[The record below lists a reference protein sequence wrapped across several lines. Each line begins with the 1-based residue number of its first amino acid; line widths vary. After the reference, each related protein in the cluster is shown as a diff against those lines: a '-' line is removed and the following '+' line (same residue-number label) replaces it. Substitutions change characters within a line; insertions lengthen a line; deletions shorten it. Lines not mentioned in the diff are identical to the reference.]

1 MSALDE
7 LYRSAAG
14 QHQGIP
20 LATQRFETA
29 WTRLCDSSEAPSPEH
44 AADLYLALAC
54 LDGVPAAIEL
64 LTRRVEGLLPQLDRF
79 HLSATERRSLV
90 SETVSELCTGQKAKL
105 SRYSARG
112 PLTAWLAVLLTRRAL
127 ALRTEPT
134 HADLDEVLLGS
145 TASETAPE
153 VEVLKNRFR
162 GVFAEAFHTAIG
174 ALEVKQR
181 NLLRQHYLD
190 GLTLEELALL
200 YRVHRATIAR
210 NLADA
215 RAALLEKTRDE
226 VSRRTAVSR
235 LEVDSIVRLV
245 QSHLD
250 VSAAFFL
257 NRSGA
262 QR

>member
-1 MSALDE
+1 MNVLDE
-7 LYRSAAG
+7 VWASAA
-14 QHQGIP
+14 QHH
-20 LATQRFETA
+20 ASVSVSSHRFQAA
-29 WTRLCDSSEAPSPEH
+29 WRRLSDSGDAPSPAH

-54 LDGVPAAIEL
+54 LDGNAAA
-64 LTRRVEGLLPQLDRF
+64 LTALE
-79 HLSATERRSLV
+79 ERL
-90 SETVSELCTGQKAKL
+90 TGQLTQLNRFQLSKDEQQTLVKETLSSLCVGPKARL

-112 PLTAWLAVLLTRRAL
+112 PLDAWLGVLITRQAL
-127 ALRTEPT
+127 LLRTTPSHEQ
-134 HADLDEVLLGS
+134 LDDVVLGS
-145 TASETAPE
+145 KATDGAPE
-153 VEVLKNRFR
+153 IELLKERFR
-162 GVFAEAFHTAIG
+162 GVFASAFKSAIG

-200 YRVHRATIAR
+200 HRVHRATVAR

-226 VSRRTAVSR
+226 VSQRTAVSR

-245 QSHLD
+245 HSRLD

-257 NRSGA
+257 NRTGEST
-262 QR
+262 